1 MSTAGRKMTTMLA
14 IALLMAILFASLSG
28 TEAIICKARSKMYR
42 GKCRGNRNCAMICV
56 HEEYTGGYCSKG
68 VFSKC
73 MCTKRC
79 GGGGDEPPLRE
90 ARVHRSSPPLEPK

>member
-1 MSTAGRKMTTMLA
+1 
-14 IALLMAILFASLSG
+14 
-28 TEAIICKARSKMYR
+28 MYR